1 MAAKKSK
8 TTALLC
14 ALFFVF
20 TAQVFSYSFEFTS
33 GPLSEFFFD
42 LTCGTITG
50 IYRDSSLE
58 QFRPLAKE
66 GAGLLMT
73 PFMTEKGCRRLYE
86 FIYPQKL
93 GVIESVCEAG
103 DLTVNEAETLSPI
116 DVILL
121 SWNSQNQKDIADGT
135 DILSMLEGS
144 SDDAGAEGNQKKEP
158 VEVINVD
165 RDGGLRKYSFDGE
178 QVSFQ
183 TFNQFSVFV
192 NAADDKVTR
201 EFYDEGWKLSKK
213 EIYNNPSKTSQL
225 KLKKSIEYF
234 YDEEQNLKSTIEE
247 NKENMTQ
254 IQTEYN
260 SIKKPVL
267 SNCIIYKEISRTPK
281 EIENNK
287 PVEYR
292 KVPTFKKEW
301 VYDEQNRLIEFN
313 SETYT
318 FTDEKFKKKEVSY
331 KKYEYQYDKL
341 SENPDTYYYE
351 ENKLRVK
358 TEYTGQTSYNETLY
372 FDGGFSV
379 LTEYEDGFKTLE
391 VIYANDVEL
400 RRNTFDKPSSGPLT
414 AEPDEGATPEDSTD
428 PDDNTEPEETSDAD
442 GVKEEEPVEE

>member
-165 RDGGLRKYSFDGE
+165 R
-178 QVSFQ
+178 
-183 TFNQFSVFV
+183 
-192 NAADDKVTR
+192 
-201 EFYDEGWKLSKK
+201 
-213 EIYNNPSKTSQL
+213 
-225 KLKKSIEYF
+225 
-234 YDEEQNLKSTIEE
+234 
-247 NKENMTQ
+247 
-254 IQTEYN
+254 
-260 SIKKPVL
+260 
-267 SNCIIYKEISRTPK
+267 
-281 EIENNK
+281 
-287 PVEYR
+287 
-292 KVPTFKKEW
+292 
-301 VYDEQNRLIEFN
+301 
-313 SETYT
+313 
-318 FTDEKFKKKEVSY
+318 
-331 KKYEYQYDKL
+331 
-341 SENPDTYYYE
+341 
-351 ENKLRVK
+351 
-358 TEYTGQTSYNETLY
+358 
-372 FDGGFSV
+372 
-379 LTEYEDGFKTLE
+379 
-391 VIYANDVEL
+391 
-400 RRNTFDKPSSGPLT
+400 
-414 AEPDEGATPEDSTD
+414 
-428 PDDNTEPEETSDAD
+428 
-442 GVKEEEPVEE
+442 